1 MIRQIKYIAGIMAV
15 GAFLASCSE
24 NDAPTPYD
32 NPTKYISFGVP
43 AINYEATV
51 GDFAEGP
58 KSRAVLTES
67 VDKFFVWGF
76 CVPRGIG
83 NEINQN
89 SASKPWVEKSCFFT
103 AGADLAN
110 LNKREVTLNG
120 ISTTYN
126 GGQLTEWNED
136 DEALSSFIAVSGD
149 VDCSMAVANNSTDSK
164 LRHGPKL
171 TVTLKTDGSSLT
183 TPLDYNAQ
191 SDALVA
197 ATFDR
202 ESRDGLVNMS
212 FFHIMTGIRFK
223 FNNFTEE
230 KLVIN
235 EVTYAGKFFKEAVFD
250 LTDDTPVMTVT
261 DKTYSGKFTLLG
273 EPQTIDGES
282 SDYVQTS
289 AYMGGD
295 ESPVTLLLLP
305 NPAGTTADD
314 NEYTLGTDKEIT
326 IKYTVGNGPERTF
339 QLQKLLL
346 NYKPL
351 PNTLHTANF
360 NFVGDKFVVMFQAD
374 DKRNWENGSDNKVI
388 IK

>member
-1 MIRQIKYIAGIMAV
+1 MVFGAV
-15 GAFLASCSE
+15 LASCTDTNS
-24 NDAPTPYD
+24 PSPFD
-32 NPTKYISFGVP
+32 NPTRYISFGMP
-43 AINYEATV
+43 EINYDATV

-58 KSRAVLTES
+58 ISRSVLAES
-67 VDKFFVWGF
+67 IEEFTVWGF
-76 CVPRGIG
+76 CVPQGLDNKP
-83 NEINQN
+83 NEA
-89 SASKPWVEKSCFFT
+89 SATKPWVDKSCFFSV
-103 AGADLAN
+103 GADLAN
-110 LNKREVTLNG
+110 LNGEGGKKVILNG

-126 GGQLTEWNED
+126 GGVLTEWNKNTS
-136 DEALSSFIAVSGD
+136 ALSSFIGVAGD
-149 VDCSMAVANNSTDSK
+149 VECKMAVADNSTDVAK
-164 LRHGPKL
+164 RHGPRL
-171 TVTLKTDGSSLT
+171 TVTLKTSGSSLT
-183 TPLDYNAQ
+183 DPLDYTKQ
-191 SDALVA
+191 PDAMVA

-202 ESRDGLVNMS
+202 ESSDGLVKLS
-212 FFHIMTGIRFK
+212 FFHFMTGIRFK

-235 EVTYAGKFFKEAVFD
+235 EVTYAGNFFKEAVFD
-250 LTDDTPVMTVT
+250 LTDDTPVMSVST
-261 DKTYSGKFTLLG
+261 DNTYSGKFTLLS

-282 SDYVQTS
+282 SDYVQTPS

-295 ESPVTLLLLP
+295 ESSVTLLLLP

-314 NEYTLGTDKEIT
+314 KEYTLGTEKEIT

-339 QLQKLLL
+339 TLQNLLL